1 MAQTLQ
7 TIRGWTQ
14 YIVGDPQLTT
24 YSLQMYR
31 DAINFAIKD
40 YAVKTGITYA
50 ESSPIVPDASGFV
63 TLPTDYIRVRRVIF
77 NVGGT
82 TATQLIESSFKF
94 ESDNSNT
101 WQTLTQATAGYPPR
115 RWVLWSGAKVKLT
128 PIPSPA
134 YTAIVGYVQKPTD
147 LALDADTVDAR
158 IPEPHNEYLKYAAAF
173 WLLQLDGDNQNLALA
188 DSYMTKFNQL
198 IGYADPVLLA
208 KLNASRTQ
216 AEREM

>member
-158 IPEPHNEYLKYAAAF
+158 IPDPHNEYLKYAAAF

>member
-24 YSLQMYR
+24 YSLQMYQ

-158 IPEPHNEYLKYAAAF
+158 IPDPHNEYLKYAAAF